1 MNRIGIGILGA
12 GWSGEYHAAAINS
25 NPSLSLVSVYDRD
38 EGKARDFASRH
49 HIPKLQRD
57 EEYVIDDSDVD
68 IVVVATPTPFH
79 FSTVKEIAKRGKGI
93 VLETP
98 ISDTFSEAS
107 EIISLAE
114 EEGIFLFPV
123 STLSAAP
130 EIRKIK
136 ERLSPS
142 SSFTVDFSLLSPY
155 PRWKRNWTPY
165 SSRLTRN
172 KALLAGSYEVMDAIY
187 YLFEEEKAMAI
198 EPMPWGL
205 EVSFSSGKLLL
216 RDGGSSLTINLGGEE
231 GERIDFSAL
240 YSRPLAL
247 LPLWYSS
254 VVETLEKGVWDEGA
268 LFRSIRSLETI
279 SAFPGPLIH

>member
-25 NPSLSLVSVYDRD
+25 NPALSLVSVYDRD

-79 FSTVKEIAKRGKGI
+79 FS
-93 VLETP
+93 P
-98 ISDTFSEAS
+98 ISDTASEAS

-231 GERIDFSAL
+231 GERIDLCAL

-268 LFRSIRSLETI
+268 LSRSIRSLETI